1 VETLSDGGFVV
12 SFTTP
17 NEFGDLM
24 RLARLCPDGYTI
36 GLVDTKSGLGTSV
49 NVGVNP
55 TTGKHKTDVIITKY
69 SGIATLYTNNQGFV
83 EPVRV
88 ILLDNDREFAIIDRA
103 GVSKVPDLNT
113 VIITNPKTVKAG
125 DKVD

>member
-1 VETLSDGGFVV
+1 
-12 SFTTP
+12 
-17 NEFGDLM
+17 
-24 RLARLCPDGYTI
+24 
-36 GLVDTKSGLGTSV
+36 VD
-49 NVGVNP
+49 VGVNK
-55 TTGKHKTDVIITKY
+55 TTGKLNSDVIFTKY

-103 GVSKVPDLNT
+103 GTSKVPDLNT
-113 VIITNPKTVKAG
+113 VIITNPKTVKPG